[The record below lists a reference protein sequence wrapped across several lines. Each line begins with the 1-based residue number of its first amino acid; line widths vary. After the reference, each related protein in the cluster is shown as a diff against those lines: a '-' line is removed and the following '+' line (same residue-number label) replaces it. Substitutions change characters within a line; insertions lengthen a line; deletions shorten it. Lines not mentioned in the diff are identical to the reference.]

1 MASARPVYPQTLQ
14 STAVLL
20 VQAYI
25 HERAKLTYR
34 ACSHGLLSLVI
45 PCSERLGAGWLL
57 QQWEDRRHTATLPPK
72 SWQISVTAD
81 NGLSFI
87 FALPGHWEYKFVDA

>member
-45 PCSERLGAGWLL
+45 PCSDKAWGRLALAAVGRQEACCHL
-57 QQWEDRRHTATLPPK
+57 A
-72 SWQISVTAD
+72 SQILAD
-81 NGLSFI
+81 FC
-87 FALPGHWEYKFVDA
+87 YY